1 MRDFRDAKAMAHGL
15 RHALRSR
22 AVETTHSESLEL
34 IAKAFGYDNWNILSA
49 KIEAAERA
57 AVAPEPQAPQPLHC
71 SFCSK
76 SQHDV
81 RKLIAGP
88 GVYICD
94 KCVGVCLDAIR
105 EEGKFDKVFAPLK
118 PDEGSGDLSRPGALE
133 LARGT
138 SNEELA
144 EYAEHGRKGVERN
157 RFMLQAIQRRLAMRK
172 GDDPTRDAILALPG
186 LAFLQGKSHAE
197 LLTLQRN
204 LQNELRRYEEA
215 LRIATTVLAERGEQ
229 AG

>member
-15 RHALRSR
+15 RQALQSR

-57 AVAPEPQAPQPLHC
+57 SVAQEPKAPQPLRC
-71 SFCSK
+71 SFCGK

-88 GVYICD
+88 GAYICD
-94 KCVGVCLDAIR
+94 ECVELCLDVIR
-105 EEGKFDKVFAPLK
+105 QEGKFDKLFAPLK
-118 PDEGSGDLSRPGALE
+118 PDEGSGNPSRPGALE

-144 EYAEHGRKGVERN
+144 EYAEHGRRGVERS
-157 RFMLQAIQRRLAMRK
+157 RFTLQAIERRLAMRK
-172 GDDPTRDAILALPG
+172 GDDPRRDALLALPG

-197 LLTLQRN
+197 LLTLQRSS
-204 LQNELRRYEEA
+204 QNELRRYEEA
-215 LRIATTVLAERGEQ
+215 LRIATTVLAERNEQ